1 VRRNDAGDRSGDE
14 AGERFAGLSME
25 NVAADTRTVV
35 EALRA
40 WSAETG
46 AQHGDVTLLGM
57 TMHAGELLLN
67 ENVDPFVLLDQ
78 VDQAVSLGADRIG
91 HGLILGIDPDVLVAK
106 GVAKKLVNGLK
117 PERVEAFRARQRQVV
132 KHVRDRGVVI
142 EANLSSNTE
151 ISTLTQGEHP
161 AGRFARDGLR
171 VTVNTD
177 DETVL
182 ATTHQREFER
192 VSRARGVTR
201 HDIATMM
208 IEGYRSRMGNRELGQ
223 RGRLKPQLLDA
234 LIQDLS
240 PTAAVALA
248 SPLAHDFHVDPK
260 GAPRAVIARVI
271 DTALGL

>member
-1 VRRNDAGDRSGDE
+1 LRLDGGDGADLHAGHPHIVTM
-14 AGERFAGLSME
+14 L
-25 NVAADTRTVV
+25 RT
-35 EALRA
+35 

-46 AQHGDVTLLGM
+46 TQHGDVMTLGL
-57 TMHAGELLLN
+57 TMRAGEPLLN
-67 ENVDPFVLLDQ
+67 ENVDPFVLLEQ

-91 HGLILGIDPDVLVAK
+91 HGLILGIAPGVLVAK
-106 GVAKKLVNGLK
+106 GVANKLANGLK

-132 KHVRDRGVVI
+132 EHVRERGVVI

-151 ISTLTQGEHP
+151 ISNLTQGEHP
-161 AGRFARDGLR
+161 AGRFAREGLR

-208 IEGYRSRMGNRELGQ
+208 LEGYRSRMGNRELGQ

-234 LIQDLS
+234 LVHDLS
-240 PTAAVALA
+240 PKEAVALA
-248 SPLAHDFHVDPK
+248 SHLAHSFHVDPN
-260 GAPRAVIARVI
+260 GAPHAVITRVI